1 MWALPPTDG
10 AGAAAN
16 NDNEA
21 RPDADADGG
30 NGGRSK
36 RRRALDG
43 LVEAV
48 RQPGT
53 VMIAAGASILTSVA
67 GIDDVAEALD
77 HMSYV
82 NADRAVGAGATLIVS
97 GVASLSHMM
106 LSGRRFGEL
115 EKAVQGNTD
124 AINEVKVAVQ
134 GNTDAINEVKVA
146 VQGNTD
152 AINDMRN
159 DMRNDMKI
167 LTAATTRVAEAV
179 EGMTSA
185 LEGMSS
191 KVEGLVSSVDGLVDE
206 IRRGNGGRSGGA

>member
-21 RPDADADGG
+21 RPDAGAGGG

-53 VMIAAGASILTSVA
+53 VMIAAGTSILTSVA

-106 LSGRRFGEL
+106 LSGRHFGEL
-115 EKAVQGNTD
+115 K
-124 AINEVKVAVQ
+124 KAVQ

-152 AINDMRN
+152 AINDMR
-159 DMRNDMKI
+159 DDIKA
-167 LTAATTRVAEAV
+167 LTATMERVA
-179 EGMTSA
+179 
-185 LEGMSS
+185 S
-191 KVEGLVSSVDGLVDE
+191 KVEGVTSKVEGVTSSVDRLVDE

>member
-1 MWALPPTDG
+1 MQQRLRGVCP
-10 AGAAAN
+10 AATMEVA
-16 NDNEA
+16 
-21 RPDADADGG
+21 
-30 NGGRSK
+30 
-36 RRRALDG
+36 
-43 LVEAV
+43 
-48 RQPGT
+48 RQPRT
-53 VMIAAGASILTSVA
+53 VMIAAGTSILTSVA

-106 LSGRRFGEL
+106 LSGRHFGDL
-115 EKAVQGNTD
+115 KKAVQGNTD

-159 DMRNDMKI
+159 DIKM
-167 LTAATTRVAEAV
+167 LTAATTRVADAV
-179 EGMTSA
+179 EGLA
-185 LEGMSS
+185 S
-191 KVEGLVSSVDGLVDE
+191 KVEGLVSSIDGLVDE